1 MYHIIEA
8 PWKQE
13 SVEVPGP
20 QPLLGKQEPGRVG
33 MPKPPYLSIEGHR
46 DCMKTVSLGSMD
58 VICLHP
64 IRPQNCKDKAWNAL
78 VKLNETQD
86 IMTCPTEGMFNSGLL
101 Q

>member
-1 MYHIIEA
+1 MKALEPQTQPKPQSQ

-13 SVEVPGP
+13 PS
-20 QPLLGKQEPGRVG
+20 QFG

-46 DCMKTVSLGSMD
+46 DCMKIMKLGKMS

-64 IRPQNCKDKAWNAL
+64 IRPQNCKDEVWNTL
-78 VKLNETQD
+78 VELNETQED
-86 IMTCPTEGMFNSGLL
+86 PMTCPTEGMFNSWLT